1 MFAAG
6 HGLIQNLLIKFPA
19 TIKPQPNTAH
29 DNTVMSHIPGDLK
42 YSSTHTWA
50 EMLDDGLIKVGI
62 TDYAQK
68 ELGDIVFVEL
78 PEMEHSY
85 TAGEECAVVES
96 VKSASDIY
104 CPVNGEIVEVNPVL
118 EETPE
123 KINSDPYGSGW
134 IFILRPDD
142 METLDE
148 LIDAEEYSELIE
160 EQGAD

>member
-1 MFAAG
+1 M
-6 HGLIQNLLIKFPA
+6 N
-19 TIKPQPNTAH
+19 
-29 DNTVMSHIPGDLK
+29 HIPGDLK

-50 EMLDDGLIKVGI
+50 EMLDNDLLRVGI

-78 PEMEHSY
+78 PELEHNY
-85 TAGEECAVVES
+85 TAGEECAVIES

-104 CPVNGEIVEVNPVL
+104 CPVSGEIVRVNHVL

-142 METLDE
+142 MESLGE
-148 LIDAEEYSELIE
+148 LIDAEEYDELIE
-160 EQGAD
+160 EGGAD

>member
-1 MFAAG
+1 M
-6 HGLIQNLLIKFPA
+6 NLTPA
-19 TIKPQPNTAH
+19 E
-29 DNTVMSHIPGDLK
+29 LK
-42 YSSTHTWA
+42 YSSAHTWA
-50 EMLDDGLIKVGI
+50 EILDDDLIKVGI

-78 PEMEHSY
+78 PEEEHNYS
-85 TAGEECAVVES
+85 AGEECAVIES

-104 CPVNGEIVEVNPVL
+104 CPVSGEIIKVNHAL

-142 METLDE
+142 ITALDE
-148 LIDAEEYSELIE
+148 LIDAEEYNELIE
-160 EQGAD
+160 DGGAD